1 MYREICNTLYWAG
14 LWAAPDVYFPPPPNE
29 QTSHRGRPEEVAQI
43 SSSASSAQGGVVA
56 EVETVASCREQL
68 ERHLQEARNLP
79 PIAMETPH
87 SMGTGC
93 DGTGTGTAGLLRMS
107 AQAAEI
113 ATRHQLEVAARPHVE
128 TAGPHLE
135 RFLQTAVDGSAAPT
149 LPTHDSLLNL
159 IEQAINA
166 AEKVQCGW
174 PAHLQQHLQGL
185 PEAGFSEQK
194 PARAETRLGICI
206 CSDKEELKQLKVT
219 LPILLVQNLIA
230 SGCVRVFLLIAG
242 EDRQT
247 LEWLKSSMEGPIRS
261 HLLTVFVTKETEE
274 WHFSRW
280 YNCICNQ
287 AAEYG
292 ATVASPTDN
301 FPNSAC
307 ACGVLIC
314 LVGISPGYQDCLF
327 AVTPKY
333 LSLGTQ
339 AQIPR

>member
-1 MYREICNTLYWAG
+1 
-14 LWAAPDVYFPPPPNE
+14 
-29 QTSHRGRPEEVAQI
+29 
-43 SSSASSAQGGVVA
+43 
-56 EVETVASCREQL
+56 
-68 ERHLQEARNLP
+68 
-79 PIAMETPH
+79 METPH

-149 LPTHDSLLNL
+149 LPTQDSLLNL

-206 CSDKEELKQLKVT
+206 CSDKEELEQLKIT
-219 LPILLVQNLIA
+219 LPLLLVQNLIA
-230 SGCVRVFLLIAG
+230 SGFVRVFLLIAG

>member
-56 EVETVASCREQL
+56 EVETVASSRERF
-68 ERHLQEARNLP
+68 EMHLQEARDLP

-107 AQAAEI
+107 DQAEI
-113 ATRHQLEVAARPHVE
+113 CGHPTSSWLP
-128 TAGPHLE
+128 P
-135 RFLQTAVDGSAAPT
+135 GSYGEAAPT
-149 LPTHDSLLNL
+149 LPTQDSLLNL
-159 IEQAINA
+159 IEQATNA

-174 PAHLQQHLQGL
+174 PTHLQQHLQGL

-206 CSDKEELKQLKVT
+206 CSDKEELEHLKIT
-219 LPILLVQNLIA
+219 LPLLLVQNLSA
-230 SGCVRVFLLIAG
+230 SGCVHVFLLIAG

-247 LEWLKSSMEGPIRS
+247 LKWLISSIEGPIRS
-261 HLLTVFVTKETEE
+261 HELTVFVTKEPEE

-339 AQIPR
+339 AQILR